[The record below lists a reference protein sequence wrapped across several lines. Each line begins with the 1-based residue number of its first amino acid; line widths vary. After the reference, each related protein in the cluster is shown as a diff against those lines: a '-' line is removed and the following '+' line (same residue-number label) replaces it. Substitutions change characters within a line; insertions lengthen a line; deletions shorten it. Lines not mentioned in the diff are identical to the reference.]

1 MIFTLQTQ
9 RNWFCNWY
17 YKNINIRFHFIWQK
31 TGTDVTLF
39 YKMHYIEEVVL
50 DNQPY
55 IVCGKQLQ
63 WIILIIKIIKTFA
76 DFRLHSAKE
85 RFSNL
90 IRQLYVFCRFVVV
103 IFHLMWSS
111 FHLFHTMSNYNIL
124 FFLKLD
130 WFLSFPLLF
139 HNVLAL

>member
-103 IFHLMWSS
+103 IFHLSGQVSIYFIQCPTITYYFSS
-111 FHLFHTMSNYNIL
+111 NSTDFCLFRC
-124 FFLKLD
+124 
-130 WFLSFPLLF
+130 SFIMC
-139 HNVLAL
+139 